1 MDMTRKPKRTNKPEV
16 VKNDLLNAAGRI
28 LVTNGIQAFTLEL
41 VAREANVSKGGLLHH
56 FPNKKALLDGLFM
69 REMDLFRHEML
80 ASMQDDPFAF
90 GRSARAYI
98 GFNHDGAKETP
109 VIIRHLLAAMLID
122 PQLSQEWIQHYWSV
136 IRSIGLFENMT
147 PALLLACMAA
157 DGLSLWD
164 ILEAGI
170 VDQTMRDSLH
180 DLMVQLTQAPDKAG

>member
-1 MDMTRKPKRTNKPEV
+1 MNRKPKRVNKPEV

-28 LVTNGIQAFTLEL
+28 LVTNGIQAFTLDL
-41 VAREANVSKGGLLHH
+41 VAKEANVSKGGLLHH

-69 REMDLFRHEML
+69 REMDLFKHEIL
-80 ASMQDDPFAF
+80 TSMQQDPVEF
-90 GRSARAYI
+90 GRAARAYI
-98 GFNHDGAKETP
+98 GLNQVGTHETP

-136 IRSIGLFENMT
+136 IRSVGLFDGMT

-164 ILEAGI
+164 ILEADI
-170 VDQTMRDSLH
+170 LDQKTRDGLH
-180 DLMVQLTQAPDKAG
+180 TLMAQLTQAPEKAR